1 MPVQTVISSK
11 LAEFDNLPEG
21 PPYYELIRN
30 QIIEMPPP
38 TTFHQSIGGKIHL
51 FIGMYLLKYP
61 IGRLYYAPVNILL
74 DEFNVLQPDLLFVSN
89 ERLSIITEKRIEGAP
104 DWVCEILSP
113 STRKNDLT
121 VKKELYQA
129 HGVKEYWIVDPDIR
143 TVEVLS
149 NKDSVFVSY
158 GVVQGNIAVASS
170 IFTGLN
176 LTAEAIFSRE

>member
-1 MPVQTVISSK
+1 
-11 LAEFDNLPEG
+11 
-21 PPYYELIRN
+21 
-30 QIIEMPPP
+30 MPPP
-38 TTFHQSIGGKIHL
+38 TTFHQEISVNLIAFTFSWVKKHQLGKI
-51 FIGMYLLKYP
+51 YCAPTEVLLP
-61 IGRLYYAPVNILL
+61 PATV
-74 DEFNVLQPDLLFVSN
+74 VLPDLLFISN
-89 ERLSIITEKRIEGAP
+89 ENLSVITEKRIEGAP

>member
-11 LAEFDNLPEG
+11 LAEFDHLPDG
-21 PPYYELIRN
+21 PPYYELIHN

-61 IGRLYYAPVNILL
+61 IGRLYFAPVNILL
-74 DEFNVLQPDLLFVSN
+74 DDFNVLQPDLLFIVN

-121 VKKELYQA
+121 VKKELYQN
-129 HGVKEYWIVDPDIR
+129 HCVKEYWIVDPSNR
-143 TVEVLS
+143 SVEVLV
-149 NKDSVFVSY
+149 NQGQIFVSHCQAN
-158 GVVQGNIAVASS
+158 GLMPIRST
-170 IFTGLN
+170 IFTELE
-176 LTAEAIFSRE
+176 LSPQQLFI

>member
-38 TTFHQSIGGKIHL
+38 TTFHQEISINISSFIFTWVKARQLGKV
-51 FIGMYLLKYP
+51 FC
-61 IGRLYYAPVNILL
+61 APTEVCLPP
-74 DEFNVLQPDLLFVSN
+74 ETVVLPDLLFVSN

-129 HGVKEYWIVDPDIR
+129 HGVKEYWIVDPDIS
-143 TVEVLS
+143 TVDVFLNHDGQFVLHS
-149 NKDSVFVSY
+149 TARE
-158 GVVQGNIAVASS
+158 QMS
-170 IFTGLN
+170 IRSLLFPDLE
-176 LTAEAIFSRE
+176 LYPQQLFA